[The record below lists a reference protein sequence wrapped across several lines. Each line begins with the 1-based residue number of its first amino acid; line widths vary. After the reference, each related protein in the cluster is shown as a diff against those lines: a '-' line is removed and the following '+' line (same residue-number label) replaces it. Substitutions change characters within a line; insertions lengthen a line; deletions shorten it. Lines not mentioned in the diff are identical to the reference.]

1 MKRTLFNSLP
11 RRLGILGLIALIAA
25 TAAIVRAQELIE
37 YPAPVEEEFPA
48 GYDVYDT
55 NGKLLKTV
63 PGPTRAKVQ
72 AYFEQQ
78 GRRLYLSDWS
88 YERFR
93 KQGGRPNLMVAR
105 EVARPAMKEKT
116 VRATGSEGLNESGS
130 KIAPSSRRDL
140 SDSVVEGFNY
150 SGGRWAYEFIV
161 HPIEPTLDLA
171 TDSTG
176 MIVFADSEFVVRA
189 MQLQGSWI
197 EGSSHEKTELS
208 FYNAK
213 TCRLVS
219 IISVPNRVFT
229 VGKLGR
235 LDEDRFYIGTI
246 TPSKYRYDDCPLA
259 ITLAELSSRS
269 IEAIPLVAEDY
280 WFALGHGVK
289 VEAIADSGSE
299 EIRITVE
306 RGTGPKYEKF
316 QPQKKAFLK
325 TRIRITEGLSVSKEG
340 ERWADRT
347 SDEQRH
353 RRLAAGKESGLGDL
367 GVHPLRS
374 GSSRNSDRFAF
385 GSSDA
390 IGSGLVVARAAGN
403 GKLIRFDLGKLKR
416 TMELS
421 SPGAVSLPFV
431 LPNGSVACV
440 ADGELHLIGNE
451 ARRVVKFP
459 GNEKP
464 LLVFPTKHKK
474 LGASSLDLIGGTF
487 RYSDGARFWRL
498 DPPEGVDFSPV
509 TSGSQVVRKLGPEG
523 RILDW
528 DPATRTLVV
537 SVRNF
542 DRPYQRIRESTGE
555 AFGVGWDGGG
565 KQVYLGITQSN
576 AVNGWRALSFVNDAT
591 TGGISSAVTLENAAD
606 GSGSIHIANGLT
618 ENADPLALI
627 DAGRKLRTVFG
638 AGDKVQFV
646 EVDPATGAVESIKIW
661 NFASR
666 FGEALFD
673 ASSGLLLIPGASGF
687 EAWKLS
693 GEGDP
698 TKEFDLVLADDDT
711 FAVLLPNGL
720 YAGSPGCEKLLRFGS
735 IDGASVAA
743 WRNRPAEVLK
753 ALGGDASEVEIL
765 AQVTDRWLAKIGNP
779 ERNPEPA
786 SGDFPTLAL
795 SSDVP
800 LWAESGEV
808 VLAFDIKAG
817 ASPVK
822 DLVVRVNGVDA
833 QRGSN
838 AVAPSDTVERR
849 VKIAEGQ
856 NWIEAVAI
864 DEQGRASN
872 RVRFRTILGKSEK
885 PSRRFIVAMGVSVYR
900 NGDLDLDFAAKDAL
914 DLSRAIRDA
923 YPGDSEVLL
932 LTNEAVTRDAPEKIR
947 EFLAAATENDEVVA
961 FGAVHGVLDANLDY
975 YFCSHEF
982 DPVDPARTCIR
993 FDDLVDAL
1001 CSTRALKRLLLLDTC
1016 HSGKVG
1022 EKDELLLA
1030 EMNAALPE
1038 GVRMVRAAAPAIDT
1052 PNGLKATQQRRF
1064 IEDMFLMPGLQ
1075 RGLTI
1080 IGASAGS
1087 QFALESP
1094 EWNNG
1099 VFTASILEGLLGE
1112 KADFDSDGRVGV
1124 GELRDYSGTRV
1135 TELTRGAQTPIV
1147 VSFEDDQDFDLIKRP
1162 VAAFPEMLIHD
1173 FYDAIASRDE
1183 NAIARRLSDTVDYFK
1198 SGKISRKSVMHD
1210 IIGDWKRYDEERYQI
1225 SNFAKTETSSFRFLM
1240 TYRLSEGNRPK
1251 GGTLQMEATLSGRD
1265 APRISALKAK
1275 VISTW

>member
-1 MKRTLFNSLP
+1 MSRPLFTSLP
-11 RRLGILGLIALIAA
+11 CRLGILLLIILVVVASP
-25 TAAIVRAQELIE
+25 IVRSQELIE
-37 YPAPVEEEFPA
+37 YSAPVEEAFPA
-48 GYDVYDT
+48 GYDIYDT
-55 NGKLLKTV
+55 SGKRLKTV

-72 AYFEQQ
+72 AYFEQEGQ
-78 GRRLYLSDWS
+78 RLYLSDWS
-88 YERFR
+88 YERYK
-93 KQGGRPNLMVAR
+93 KQGIRPNLMVAR
-105 EVARPAMKEKT
+105 EVARSAMKDKT
-116 VRATGSEGLNESGS
+116 GRATGSEGLNESGS
-130 KIAPSSRRDL
+130 KIAPSSHRDL

-161 HPIEPTLDLA
+161 HPIESTLDLA

-189 MQLQGSWI
+189 MRLQGSWI

-246 TPSKYRYDDCPLA
+246 TPSKYRYDNCPLA

-269 IEAIPLVAEDY
+269 IEPIPLVSEDY

-289 VEAIADSGSE
+289 VEAIADSESE
-299 EIRITVE
+299 ELRISVE
-306 RGTGPKYEKF
+306 HGTGPQYGKV

-353 RRLAAGKESGLGDL
+353 RILAAGKESGLGHL

-390 IGSGLVVARAAGN
+390 VGSGLVVARAAGN
-403 GKLIRFDLGKLKR
+403 GKLIRFDLGKLR
-416 TMELS
+416 QTIELS

-440 ADGELHLIGNE
+440 AGSELHLIGNE
-451 ARRVVKFP
+451 DRRVVKFP

-464 LLVFPTKHKK
+464 ILVVPTKHEG

-487 RYSDGARFWRL
+487 RYSDGVRFWRL
-498 DPPEGVDFSPV
+498 DPSGSVDFAPV
-509 TSGSQVVRKLGPEG
+509 TSGSLVVRKLGSEG

-528 DPATRTLVV
+528 DPATRTFVV

-542 DRPYQRIRESTGE
+542 DLPYQRIRESTGE
-555 AFGVGWDGGG
+555 AFGSGWDGGG
-565 KQVYLGITQSN
+565 KQVYLGITQSD

-606 GSGSIHIANGLT
+606 GSGSIYIANGLT
-618 ENADPLALI
+618 DNADPLALI
-627 DAGRKLRTVFG
+627 DAGRKLRAVFG

-646 EVDPATGAVESIKIW
+646 EVDPATGTKESIKIW

-673 ASSGLLLIPGASGF
+673 PSSKLLLIPGAFGF
-687 EAWKLS
+687 EAWKLP

-743 WRNRPAEVLK
+743 WRNRPAEVLR
-753 ALGGDASEVEIL
+753 ALGGDAAEIGIL
-765 AQVTDRWLAKIGNP
+765 AQVTDRWLAKLGNP

-795 SSDVP
+795 SREVR
-800 LWAESGEV
+800 LWADSREV
-808 VLAFDIKAG
+808 ALAFDIKAG

-822 DLVVRVNGVDA
+822 DLVVRVNGVDG

-838 AVAPSDTVERR
+838 AVVQSNAVERR
-849 VKIAEGQ
+849 VEIAEGQ

-864 DEQGRASN
+864 DEQGRSSN
-872 RVRFRTILGKSEK
+872 RVRFRTILGKSEN
-885 PSRRFIVAMGVSVYR
+885 PSKRFIVAMGVSAYR
-900 NGDLDLDFAAKDAL
+900 NRDLDLDFAAKDAS
-914 DLSRAIRDA
+914 DLSCAIRDA
-923 YPGDSEVLL
+923 FPGDSEVLL
-932 LTNEAVTRDAPEKIR
+932 LTNERVTRDAPEKIR

-961 FGAVHGVLDANLDY
+961 FGAGHGVLDGNLDY

-1030 EMNAALPE
+1030 EMNAALPD
-1038 GVRMVRAAAPAIDT
+1038 GVRMVRSAAPAIDAS
-1052 PNGLKATQQRRF
+1052 NGLKATQQRRF

-1112 KADFDSDGRVGV
+1112 KADFDGDGRVGV

-1135 TELTRGAQTPIV
+1135 TELTRGAQTPSV
-1147 VSFEDDQDFDLIKRP
+1147 VSFEEDQNFDLIKRP
-1162 VAAFPEMLIHD
+1162 VEAFPEMLIHD
-1173 FYDAIASRDE
+1173 FYDAIESRDE
-1183 NAIARRLSDTVDYFK
+1183 NAIARCLSDTVDYFK
-1198 SGKISRKSVMHD
+1198 SGNISRKSVMND
-1210 IIGDWKRYDEERYQI
+1210 IVGDWKRYDEERYQI
-1225 SNFAKTETSSFRFLM
+1225 SNFAKTGTSSFRFLM
-1240 TYRLSEGNRPK
+1240 TYHLSEGNRPK
-1251 GGTLQMEATLSGRD
+1251 GGTLQMEATLSGRE